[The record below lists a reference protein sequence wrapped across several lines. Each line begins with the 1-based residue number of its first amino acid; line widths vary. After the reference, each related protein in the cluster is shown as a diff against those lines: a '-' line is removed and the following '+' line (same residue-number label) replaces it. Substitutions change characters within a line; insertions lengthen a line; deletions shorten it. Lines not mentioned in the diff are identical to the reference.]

1 MRVVLDTNVLLSAL
15 LSPHGWPDAIYRAWQ
30 KDRFDHTGIPFLAGK
45 LLIALRQMTKASA
58 LSESVCL
65 APTAWLHKGHTHAI
79 LSVLSDNVKKEPYAM
94 LITKIRKQGGAAV
107 VTLPAEVLRQ
117 MDATVGEELSVEVTQ
132 HAIIMRPARGERR
145 RYSLGEL
152 LTGVTIQDMQD
163 LTENSA
169 WAREGEPVG
178 RELL

>member
-1 MRVVLDTNVLLSAL
+1 
-15 LSPHGWPDAIYRAWQ
+15 
-30 KDRFDHTGIPFLAGK
+30 
-45 LLIALRQMTKASA
+45 
-58 LSESVCL
+58 
-65 APTAWLHKGHTHAI
+65 
-79 LSVLSDNVKKEPYAM
+79 M

-117 MDATVGEELSVEVTQ
+117 MDATIGEELSIEVSQ
-132 HAIIMRPARGERR
+132 HALIMRPARGERR

-152 LTGVTIQDMQD
+152 LAGVTIQDMQA